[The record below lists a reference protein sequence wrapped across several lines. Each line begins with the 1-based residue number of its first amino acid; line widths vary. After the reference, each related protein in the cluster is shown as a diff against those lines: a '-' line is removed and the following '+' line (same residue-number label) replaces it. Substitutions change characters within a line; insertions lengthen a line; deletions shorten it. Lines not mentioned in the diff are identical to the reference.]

1 MEQKKPTKRQ
11 MISLILFVTWIIC
24 FYALGA
30 FLFGIVYPN
39 DTVFIIY
46 CIAIFIIFLIW
57 GVLIAKDYK
66 IEYLFLGKEF
76 NKQWDFICHLR
87 TIHSNYYAGIDKKK
101 AKDLYRK
108 RGSLYSTIAS
118 EPYFTPQMLISNVLP
133 INEDIVEHNPFWKD
147 FLIFCLY
154 FMTFNGGGVYHFFSF
169 IVDFYDIEFD
179 DLVKDIYSIPQF
191 SPKLKNLLSNTDCR
205 MFFEYTKHYRL
216 LSKEQIDELG
226 KLEWEYVSKMDEF
239 KEELYNATCDIALK
253 SYKSVYAWYG
263 LPKNTKTLHL
273 NLRDGKRYCIIL
285 NEKKKRKKFSKSNK
299 NKDSTTNANENKEYE
314 ICYQE
319 FVQINNA
326 TEPLKMAY
334 SWVSK
339 ETLGVFES
347 IEEAEKSVGNK
358 LNGLIKI
365 NIIQESPIKLDIKVK

>member
-1 MEQKKPTKRQ
+1 MEKKKPDKRA
-11 MISLILFVTWIIC
+11 IITLILYATWIVC

-39 DTVFIIY
+39 DIVLIIY
-46 CIAIFIIFLIW
+46 CIAIFIIWLFW
-57 GVLIAKDYK
+57 GVLIAKGYK

-87 TIHSNYYAGIDKKK
+87 TIHTNYYAGIDKKR

-108 RGSLYSTIAS
+108 RGSLYSTIAT

-133 INEDIVEHNPFWKD
+133 INEDVVENNQFWKD

-179 DLVKDIYSIPQF
+179 NLVRDINSIPQF
-191 SPKLKNLLSNTDCR
+191 SPKLKKLLSNTDCR

-226 KLEWEYVSKMDEF
+226 KLEWEYISKMDEF
-239 KEELYNATCDIALK
+239 KTELYNATCDIALK

-263 LPKNTKTLHL
+263 LPKNTKTLFL
-273 NLRDGKRYCIIL
+273 NLRDGKRYCITL
-285 NEKKKRKKFSKSNK
+285 NKKKKRKN
-299 NKDSTTNANENKEYE
+299 NTPNTNKEYT

-319 FVQINNA
+319 FVQINDA

-334 SWVSK
+334 SWITK
-339 ETLGVFES
+339 ETLGEYES
-347 IEEAEKSVGNK
+347 IEEAEKAISGK
-358 LNGLIKI
+358 LNGLIRI
-365 NIIQESPIKLDIKVK
+365 NIIQESPIKLDIK